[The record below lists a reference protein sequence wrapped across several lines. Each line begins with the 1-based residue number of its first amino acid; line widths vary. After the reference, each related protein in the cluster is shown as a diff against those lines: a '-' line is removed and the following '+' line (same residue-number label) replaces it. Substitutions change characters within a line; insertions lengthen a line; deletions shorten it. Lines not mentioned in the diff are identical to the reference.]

1 MNLNWNREAL
11 DNGDGPA
18 TVVAYDDEGNELF
31 WCRELFWPREGGEDT
46 EGWKAFITYSPS
58 KREAFQR
65 VGLVFPDRE
74 SAEKICEHFHEL
86 AEINH
91 GY

>member
-1 MNLNWNREAL
+1 MSLNWDIEAL
-11 DNGDGPA
+11 DNGDGPS

-31 WCRELFWPREGGEDT
+31 YTQELED
-46 EGWKAFITYSPS
+46 GYWRAFIVKNHAFEFSEWISP
-58 KREAFQR
+58 
-65 VGLVFPDRE
+65 LFPDRE

-91 GY
+91 GYS